1 MVAVLHDDVAYLSA
15 TELLRRFTALEISPL
30 ELLDALIDRIE
41 VLEPRINAVCD
52 RRYSEARAEAAHSAE
67 RYLGKHGGPR
77 RLEGLPV
84 AAKEE
89 HPMKGRS
96 WTQGSFTL
104 QDEVATLDH
113 PIIERIQAAGGI
125 IHVRVTTPEF
135 CCAAF
140 CHTKMW
146 GTTRNPWNT
155 DFAPGGSSGGT
166 GAALA
171 AGYAPL
177 GTGSD
182 IGGSIRIPSSLSG
195 VVGFKPPFGRV
206 PALAP
211 YNLDQFCHDGP
222 MARSVADVALLENV
236 IAGSH
241 RLDVVS
247 IRNPPQIPASP
258 EGVEGLKIAL
268 CLGLG
273 DWPLEPEVE
282 ANTRRVGASLAA
294 AGAVVDEV
302 TLPWTRDDIFAAAQ
316 AHFAAIMGAGIA
328 AVEAEFGDQLNDYTR
343 AFATSMTSDIS
354 YYEGLEL
361 EGRLYEPLGELF
373 ETYDALVCPTM
384 ATDGLVAD
392 NAYID
397 GPFLVNGVDVK
408 HHILMCMTLPFN
420 LLSRCPVVAVPSGR
434 ANNGVPTGVQVVGRT
449 YDDVTAFRVAA
460 AAEATGV
467 GFHQPSWRP
476 SL

>member
-1 MVAVLHDDVAYLSA
+1 MLHDDLAYLSA
-15 TELLRRFTALEISPL
+15 TELLRRFTARELSPV

-41 VLEPRINAVCD
+41 ALEPTINAVCD
-52 RRYSEARAEAAHSAE
+52 RRYAEARAEAAHSAE

-77 RLEGLPV
+77 ALEGLPV

-89 HPMKGRS
+89 HPMTGRS

-104 QDEVATLDH
+104 TDEIAAFDH

-125 IHVRVTTPEF
+125 IHIRVTTPEF

-140 CHTKMW
+140 CHTTMW
-146 GTTRNPWNT
+146 GITRNPWNT

-182 IGGSIRIPSSLSG
+182 IGGSIRIPASFSG

-206 PALAP
+206 PALPP

-222 MARSVADVALLENV
+222 MARSVADTALLENV

-241 RLDVVS
+241 PRDVVS
-247 IRNPPQIPASP
+247 LRYPPQIPA
-258 EGVEGLKIAL
+258 EQQDVAGLKIAL

-273 DWPLEPEVE
+273 DWPLAPEVE

-294 AGAVVDEV
+294 AGATVDEV
-302 TLPWTRDDIFAAAQ
+302 TLPWTRDQIWTAGQ

-328 AVEAEFGDQLNDYTR
+328 AVEAEHGDVLNDYTR
-343 AFATSMTSDIS
+343 AFAKSMTSEIS

-361 EGRLYEPLGELF
+361 EGHLYEPLGQLF
-373 ETYDALVCPTM
+373 EQYDAVICPTI
-384 ATDGLVAD
+384 AADGLEVG
-392 NAYID
+392 NPYIE
-397 GPFLVNGVDVK
+397 GPFMVNGVDVK
-408 HHILMCMTLPFN
+408 HHIMMCMTLPFN
-420 LLSRCPVVAVPSGR
+420 LFSRCPVVAVPSGR
-434 ANNGVPTGVQVVGRT
+434 SDNGVPTGVQVVGRT
-449 YDDVTAFRVAA
+449 YDDLTAFRVAA
-460 AAEATGV
+460 AVEATGV
-467 GFHQPSWRP
+467 GYHDPTWRP
-476 SL
+476 SLG